1 MRIDIG
7 IVIGAVE
14 YDAEIEIEVEEG
26 AVQPSATL
34 WLGKEQSNIRLPHK
48 LCLVIQREL
57 EYQAAET
64 AISEEGYD

>member
-14 YDAEIEIEVEEG
+14 YDAEIELEADKG

-34 WLGKEQSNIRLPHK
+34 WIGKEQSNIRLPHK
-48 LCLVIQREL
+48 LCIVIQREL

-64 AISEEGYD
+64 AISEAGDD